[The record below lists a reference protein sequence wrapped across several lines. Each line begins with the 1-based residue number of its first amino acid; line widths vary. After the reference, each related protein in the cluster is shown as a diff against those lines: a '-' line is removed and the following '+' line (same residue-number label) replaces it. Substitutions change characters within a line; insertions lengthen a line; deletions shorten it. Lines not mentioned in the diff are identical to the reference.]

1 VRLDLRQL
9 HRAIDLGQSGHEAS
23 NTSAA
28 LTATSLV
35 REIALAALTQPSG
48 RGHLRS
54 RAAVV
59 HKGRSGSD
67 QDLWRKIGIITAFS
81 RSVESEKYN
90 LGAS

>member
-28 LTATSLV
+28 LTATSLARKNAV
-35 REIALAALTQPSG
+35 WALTQLSG
-48 RGHLRS
+48 RGDLRS
-54 RAAVV
+54 RAAIAY
-59 HKGRSGSD
+59 KGRSGRD
-67 QDLWRKIGIITAFS
+67 QSLWQKIGIITAFS
-81 RSVESEKYN
+81 RSIESEKYN